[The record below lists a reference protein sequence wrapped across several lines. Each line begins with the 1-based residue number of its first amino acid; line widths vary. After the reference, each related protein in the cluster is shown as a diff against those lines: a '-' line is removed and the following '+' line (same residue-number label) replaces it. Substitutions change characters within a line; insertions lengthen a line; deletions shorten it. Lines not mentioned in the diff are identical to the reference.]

1 MNVLVVED
9 NKPVSLL
16 LARVIE
22 EAGYGAVIAADG
34 ETALRL
40 FRQRDI
46 SMAILDVQLP
56 DLDGFR
62 AAQQI
67 RNEAGQDMPVIIISG
82 NSGEAWRQQALDVGA
97 NEFISKPIRPSQLT
111 ALLRRYLA
119 QSA

>member
-9 NKPVSLL
+9 NKPVSLM

-22 EAGYGAVIAADG
+22 EAGYGAVLAADG

-46 SMAILDVQLP
+46 AMAILDVQLP

-62 AAQQI
+62 AAQLI
-67 RNEAGQDMPVIIISG
+67 RNEAGDGIPVIIISG
-82 NSGEAWRQQALDVGA
+82 NSGDAWRQQAMDVGA

-111 ALLRRYLA
+111 ALLSQYLTQRA
-119 QSA
+119 

>member
-9 NKPVSLL
+9 NKAVSLV

-22 EAGYGAVIAADG
+22 EAGYGAIIAADG
-34 ETALRL
+34 EAALRL

-46 SMAILDVQLP
+46 IMAILDVQLP

-67 RNEAGQDMPVIIISG
+67 RNEAGSEMPIIIISG
-82 NSGEAWRQQALDVGA
+82 NSGEAWAQQALDVGA
-97 NEFISKPIRPSQLT
+97 NEFLSKPVRPSQLI
-111 ALLRRYLA
+111 ALLRRYLP
-119 QSA
+119 QMV